1 MFFTRNLSRAS
12 VRACIRD
19 MAVCAVDPQIPKHMT
34 APTLPQQMGQVSS
47 LPVIDIV
54 DVSKV
59 YQTFDVQVHALRGV
73 NLQIARGEMVAIM
86 GQSGSGK
93 STLMNIIGTLDK
105 PSSGSYRLD
114 GVPVESLD
122 ENDLARLRNQKI
134 GFVFQ
139 SFNLL
144 PRHDALA
151 NVEVPLVY
159 ARIPKVDRRRRAADS
174 LRAVGLGDRLE
185 HHPNQLSGGQ
195 QQRVAIAR
203 AMVTN
208 PVLLLADEPTGALDT
223 EMTEQIMKL
232 FCELHFRGMTI
243 VLVTHEPVV
252 AAYAER
258 IVRFRDGRIISD
270 EKNQERANA

>member
-1 MFFTRNLSRAS
+1 MSQPA
-12 VRACIRD
+12 
-19 MAVCAVDPQIPKHMT
+19 
-34 APTLPQQMGQVSS
+34 APP
-47 LPVIDIV
+47 PVIDIRE
-54 DVSKV
+54 VSKV
-59 YQTFDVQVHALRGV
+59 YRTSDVEVHALRSV
-73 NLQIARGEMVAIM
+73 DLTISRGELVAIM

-114 GVPVESLD
+114 GVPVENLD
-122 ENDLARLRNQKI
+122 ETELARLRNQKI

-144 PRHDALA
+144 PRHTALA

-159 ARIPKVDRRRRAADS
+159 GRVPKADRKRRAEES
-174 LRAVGLGDRLE
+174 LRRVGLGERLD

-203 AMVTN
+203 AMVTQ

-223 EMTEQIMKL
+223 EMTDQIMKL
-232 FCELHFRGMTI
+232 FCDLHRGGMTV
-243 VLVTHEPVV
+243 VLVTHEPQV

-258 IVRFRDGRIISD
+258 IVRFRDGRIVSD
-270 EKNQERANA
+270 EQNQERIHV

>member
-1 MFFTRNLSRAS
+1 MISS
-12 VRACIRD
+12 
-19 MAVCAVDPQIPKHMT
+19 PSSKS
-34 APTLPQQMGQVSS
+34 LPV
-47 LPVIDIV
+47 PVIDISS
-54 DVSKV
+54 VSKI
-59 YQTFDVQVHALRGV
+59 YRTSDVEVHVLRSV
-73 NLQIARGEMVAIM
+73 DLQINRGEMVAIM

-93 STLMNIIGTLDK
+93 STLMNIVGTLDK
-105 PSSGSYRLD
+105 PSSGSYKLD

-122 ENDLARLRNQKI
+122 EVELARLRNQKI

-144 PRHDALA
+144 PRHNALA

-159 ARIPKVDRRRRAADS
+159 ARVPQAQRHKRAAES
-174 LRAVGLGDRLE
+174 LQSVGLGDRLD

-203 AMVTN
+203 AMVTK

-223 EMTEQIMKL
+223 EMTDQIMKL
-232 FCELHFRGMTI
+232 FCELHAGGMTV
-243 VLVTHEPVV
+243 VLVTHEPMV

-270 EKNQERANA
+270 EKNEERLHA

>member
-1 MFFTRNLSRAS
+1 MISS
-12 VRACIRD
+12 
-19 MAVCAVDPQIPKHMT
+19 PSSKS
-34 APTLPQQMGQVSS
+34 LPV
-47 LPVIDIV
+47 PVIDISS
-54 DVSKV
+54 VSKI
-59 YQTFDVQVHALRGV
+59 YRTSDVEVHALRSV
-73 NLQIARGEMVAIM
+73 DLQINRGEMVAIM

-93 STLMNIIGTLDK
+93 STLMNIVGTLDK
-105 PSSGSYRLD
+105 PSSGSYKLD
-114 GVPVESLD
+114 GVPVERLD
-122 ENDLARLRNQKI
+122 EVELARLRNQKI

-144 PRHDALA
+144 PRHNALA

-159 ARIPKVDRRRRAADS
+159 ARIPKSERHKRAAES
-174 LRAVGLGDRLE
+174 LQSVGLGDRLD

-203 AMVTN
+203 AMVTK

-223 EMTEQIMKL
+223 EMTDQIMKL
-232 FCELHFRGMTI
+232 FCELHAGGMTV
-243 VLVTHEPVV
+243 VLVTHEPMV

-270 EKNQERANA
+270 EKNEERLHA

>member
-1 MFFTRNLSRAS
+1 MSQPA
-12 VRACIRD
+12 
-19 MAVCAVDPQIPKHMT
+19 
-34 APTLPQQMGQVSS
+34 APP
-47 LPVIDIV
+47 PVIDIRA
-54 DVSKV
+54 VSKV
-59 YQTFDVQVHALRGV
+59 YRTSDVEVHALRSV
-73 NLQIARGEMVAIM
+73 DLTISRGELVAIM

-114 GVPVESLD
+114 GVPVENLD
-122 ENDLARLRNQKI
+122 ETELARLRNQKI

-144 PRHDALA
+144 PRHTALA

-159 ARIPKVDRRRRAADS
+159 GRVPKGDRARRAEES
-174 LRAVGLGDRLE
+174 LRRVGLGDRMD

-203 AMVTN
+203 AMVTQ

-223 EMTEQIMKL
+223 EMTDQIMKL
-232 FCELHFRGMTI
+232 FCDLHRGGMTV
-243 VLVTHEPVV
+243 VLVTHEPQV

-258 IVRFRDGRIISD
+258 IVRFRDGRIVSD
-270 EKNQERANA
+270 EQNQERIHV

>member
-1 MFFTRNLSRAS
+1 
-12 VRACIRD
+12 
-19 MAVCAVDPQIPKHMT
+19 MT
-34 APTLPQQMGQVSS
+34 QPAATPP
-47 LPVIDIV
+47 PVIDIRA
-54 DVSKV
+54 VSKV
-59 YQTFDVQVHALRGV
+59 YRTSDVEVHALRSV
-73 NLQIARGEMVAIM
+73 DLTICRGELVAIM

-93 STLMNIIGTLDK
+93 STLMNIIGSLDK

-114 GVPVESLD
+114 GVPVENLD
-122 ENDLARLRNQKI
+122 ETELARLRNQKI

-144 PRHDALA
+144 PWHTVLA

-159 ARIPKVDRRRRAADS
+159 GRVPKADRARRAAES
-174 LRAVGLGDRLE
+174 LRRVGLGDRMD

-203 AMVTN
+203 AMVTQ

-223 EMTEQIMKL
+223 EMTDQIMKL
-232 FCELHFRGMTI
+232 FCDLHRGGMTV
-243 VLVTHEPVV
+243 VLVTHEPQV

-258 IVRFRDGRIISD
+258 IVRFRDGRIVSD
-270 EKNQERANA
+270 EQNQERIHV

>member
-1 MFFTRNLSRAS
+1 
-12 VRACIRD
+12 
-19 MAVCAVDPQIPKHMT
+19 
-34 APTLPQQMGQVSS
+34 MGQVSS

>member
-1 MFFTRNLSRAS
+1 
-12 VRACIRD
+12 
-19 MAVCAVDPQIPKHMT
+19 MT
-34 APTLPQQMGQVSS
+34 QSKAAPP
-47 LPVIDIV
+47 PVIDIRE
-54 DVSKV
+54 VSKV
-59 YQTFDVQVHALRGV
+59 YRTSDVEVHALRSV
-73 NLQIARGEMVAIM
+73 DLTIARGELVAIM

-93 STLMNIIGTLDK
+93 STLMNIIGTLDR
-105 PSSGSYRLD
+105 PTSGSYQLD
-114 GVPVESLD
+114 GVPVENLD
-122 ENDLARLRNQKI
+122 ETELARLRNQKI

-144 PRHDALA
+144 PRHTALA

-159 ARIPKVDRRRRAADS
+159 GRVPKADRKRRSEES
-174 LRAVGLGDRLE
+174 LRRVGLGDRMD

-203 AMVTN
+203 AMVTQ

-223 EMTEQIMKL
+223 EMTDQIMKL
-232 FCELHFRGMTI
+232 FCDLHRSGMTV

-258 IVRFRDGRIISD
+258 IVRFRDGRIVSD
-270 EKNQERANA
+270 ELNRERAHAH

>member
-1 MFFTRNLSRAS
+1 
-12 VRACIRD
+12 
-19 MAVCAVDPQIPKHMT
+19 MT
-34 APTLPQQMGQVSS
+34 PPAAAPP
-47 LPVIDIV
+47 PVIDIRE
-54 DVSKV
+54 VSKV
-59 YQTFDVQVHALRGV
+59 YRTSDVEVHALRTV
-73 NLQIARGEMVAIM
+73 DLTIKRGELVAIM

-93 STLMNIIGTLDK
+93 STLMNIIGTLDR
-105 PSSGSYRLD
+105 PTSGSYQLD
-114 GVPVESLD
+114 GVPVEDLD
-122 ENDLARLRNQKI
+122 ETALARLRNQKI

-144 PRHDALA
+144 PRHTALA

-159 ARIPKVDRRRRAADS
+159 GRVPKADRKRRAEES
-174 LRAVGLGDRLE
+174 LRRVGLGDRMD

-203 AMVTN
+203 AMVTQ

-223 EMTEQIMKL
+223 EMTDQIMKL
-232 FCELHFRGMTI
+232 FCDLHRSGMTV

-258 IVRFRDGRIISD
+258 IVRFRDERIVSD
-270 EKNQERANA
+270 EQNRERAHAH